1 MTTPFTKMHG
11 LGNDF
16 MVVSAPGQTIP
27 SPARIRELGDRRT
40 GVGFDQMAWLE
51 PARTRGGDIYYR
63 IFNRDGSEAEQ
74 SGNGARCVARYL
86 AMTGGGAEFLLEH
99 ATGVSRAEI
108 HADETISVDMGV
120 PSFRPA
126 DLPFIADAEA
136 REYSLAVGDEQIEI
150 GAVSMGN
157 PHAVLR
163 VDDINLAPVTTLGP
177 RLERHER
184 FPKRANIGFLQV
196 IARDLVRLRVYERG
210 AGETQAC
217 GTGACAAA
225 VVGQRAGWLDANVRV
240 ELPGGPVNVRW
251 DGRDSPVWLNGEAV
265 AVFEGTVEL

>member
-1 MTTPFTKMHG
+1 MTIPFTKMHG

-16 MVVSAPGQTIP
+16 MVVAAAGQP
-27 SPARIRELGDRRT
+27 LPPQSRIRELGDRRT
-40 GVGFDQMAWLE
+40 GVGFDQLAWLE
-51 PARTRGGDIYYR
+51 PSRSGRGDIYYR
-63 IFNRDGSEAEQ
+63 IFNKDGSEAEQ

-86 AMTGGGAEFLLEH
+86 AMIRGGSEFLLEH
-99 ATGVSRAEI
+99 ATGVSRAEV
-108 HADETISVDMGV
+108 HGDETITVDMGV

-126 DLPFIADAEA
+126 DLPFRADAEA
-136 REYSLAVGDEQIEI
+136 NSYPIEIGDEQLEI

-163 VDDINLAPVTTLGP
+163 VDDVNLAPVASLGP
-177 RLERHER
+177 LLECHER

-196 IARDLVRLRVYERG
+196 LARNLVRLRVYERG
-210 AGETQAC
+210 SGETQAC

-225 VVGQRAGWLDANVRV
+225 VVGQRAGWLDAKVRV
-240 ELPGGPVNVRW
+240 EMPGGPVNVRW
-251 DGRDSPVWLNGEAV
+251 EGPEHPVWLNGEAV